1 MRIAVAASILALALA
16 GAGASAGR
24 DAVRC
29 SAAGL
34 SPKLPAQKLP
44 PRVASMRTRIARAAV
59 ACDYAGL
66 ERLARERG
74 RSFEFSFGGGSS
86 PAAYWRQLEQSRQDD
101 PLAKLLKILRL
112 PYARYR
118 LGGYAWPSA
127 YRAKPTEADW
137 KALLAVYSRA
147 EVNRFRRSGIGYY
160 GYRAG
165 IARSGD
171 WQFFVAGD

>member
-1 MRIAVAASILALALA
+1 MLSSGPEPGGPSRSRRRWTTPLAGLLVAAAAAYLA
-16 GAGASAGR
+16 GHAGGGAGTDR
-24 DAVRC
+24 P
-29 SAAGL
+29 SAAEPSL
-34 SPKLPAQKLP
+34 DVRVRPAPNPARTGP
-44 PRVASMRTRIARAAV
+44 PPPI
-59 ACDYAGL
+59 
-66 ERLARERG
+66 
-74 RSFEFSFGGGSS
+74 
-86 PAAYWRQLEQSRQDD
+86 
-101 PLAKLLKILRL
+101 
-112 PYARYR
+112 ARYR